1 MPDLGKHAYDL
12 VYLKIYKILYKQHTH
27 LKFRNG
33 NQQVLGPSQQVLC
46 ILKVEKL
53 DCKIRTYRYVHF
65 HKSNQII
72 KMYVHKFA
80 FSNVL

>member
-1 MPDLGKHAYDL
+1 MPDLGKHAYDF

-33 NQQVLGPSQQVLC
+33 SQQVSGPSQQALF

-53 DCKIRTYRYVHF
+53 DV
-65 HKSNQII
+65 
-72 KMYVHKFA
+72 
-80 FSNVL
+80 